1 MNQETSLPAEET
13 TSSPLELDSIG
24 LLFKQAWGLYTSRFF
39 KLLGVVLVPVLVG
52 TAALGAMSY
61 LWVNATNPVI
71 LLASIIFAFAVM
83 LIAAPLSQIGLVFMV
98 AESNEKANIIEVLK
112 MSLGKILPYLWIAIL
127 SSLTIFSGFVLLVI
141 PGIFLAVTLMF
152 MSFFL
157 VHENMRG
164 REALVRSYE
173 HVVGSWWSVFAR
185 VAILFILVTG
195 FSSIVDS
202 VLKPLGEVASSLVG
216 NVITMPFIVAFLYL
230 LYKNLKAVKTAPTP
244 EIIQERKSMFGVLAS
259 LGLVFLVL
267 LIGGSVY
274 LFMNFPFAVR

>member
-1 MNQETSLPAEET
+1 MNQETSLPVGEP
-13 TSSPLELDSIG
+13 TSSTLELDSIG
-24 LLFKQAWGLYTSRFF
+24 SLFKQAWGLYASRFF
-39 KLLGVVLVPVLVG
+39 KLLGVVLVPVLIG

-61 LWVNATNPVI
+61 LWINSTNPVI

-83 LIAAPLSQIGLVFMV
+83 LITAPLSQIGLVFMI

-112 MSLGKILPYLWIAIL
+112 MSLHKILPYLWIAVL
-127 SSLTIFSGFVLLVI
+127 SGLAIFSGFVLLVI

-152 MSFFL
+152 TSFFL

-173 HVVGSWWSVFAR
+173 YVMGNWWSVFAR
-185 VAILFILVTG
+185 VAILLVLVTG
-195 FSSIVDS
+195 FSSVVDS
-202 VLKPLGEVASSLVG
+202 ILKPLGDVASSLVG

-230 LYKNLKAVKTAPTP
+230 LYKNLKAIKAGPTP
-244 EIIQERKSMFGVLAS
+244 EIVQERKSMFGVLAS
-259 LGLVFLVL
+259 LGVVFSILLVV
-267 LIGGSVY
+267 GSVY